1 MSGIR
6 AFMKRDWFTCD
17 QCMSLEFHGFQPY
30 CAQNMRE
37 IRWQLKQYGC
47 GHFAEN
53 DKEYEKRQWRMRH
66 DCLTDTDKAE
76 IHLVGRYGDEPYRK
90 TVYHDPKDIIKE
102 ITGWDAKEGEE

>member
-30 CAQNMRE
+30 CAYNKRE
-37 IRWQLKQYGC
+37 IRWQLKQFGC

-53 DKEYEKRQWRMRH
+53 DKEYEKREWRMRH

-76 IHLVGRYGDEPYRK
+76 M
-90 TVYHDPKDIIKE
+90 
-102 ITGWDAKEGEE
+102 AKERERSMERWIAQLPKGERE